1 MSDIVPYL
9 FETNAIKF
17 CPENQ
22 PFWLTSG
29 KISPYFVN
37 THFVYG
43 SEKEST
49 EFLSFI
55 DTLLSDRTNLPK
67 KIFEK
72 VLNQYNTNN
81 IFKDV
86 INTMIET
93 IKNNISINEI
103 DYISGGERRDW
114 YFSNII
120 AYLLHKPHITIFK
133 DLETFV
139 SDYEFSNTQKISDL
153 SGKKVLHV
161 TDLVTIA
168 SSFVRSWIPAIR
180 NLGGEFAW
188 TCYVVD
194 RKQGGTEI
202 IEKEGIKTIYLASVD
217 LPLFKKAH
225 NMGII
230 NDSVLELL
238 DKFLNNPDETMKQ
251 FLIEHPEFIENSLNS
266 DNEKTRK
273 RAQTLIDENLY
284 GLN

>member
-55 DTLLSDRTNLPK
+55 DTLLSDRINLPK

-72 VLNQYNTNN
+72 VLHQYNTNS
-81 IFKDV
+81 IFQDV
-86 INTMIET
+86 INTMIES
-93 IKNNISINEI
+93 IKNNINIDEI

-120 AYLLHKPHITIFK
+120 AYLLKKPHITIFK

-139 SDYEFSNTQKISDL
+139 SDYQFSTTQSISDL

-180 NLGGEFAW
+180 NLGGELSW

-225 NMGII
+225 DMGII

-238 DKFLNNPDETMKQ
+238 DRFLNDPDETMKQ
-251 FLIEHPEFIENSLNS
+251 FLIEHPEFIENALNS

-273 RAQTLIDENLY
+273 RAQTLIDGNLY